1 MTNWLKWLGSTTVKA
16 FKEIT
21 EWDTDFTMPN
31 HVYFLS
37 DSKDK
42 MYGYV
47 KSSTGEIQEMN
58 TPYRF
63 KASGRKFTEV
73 KNVWGFSPKEE
84 LISVGETHRV
94 TGSKGA
100 VYTVTNDRGS
110 WTCTCPAAKWQ
121 AGECKHIT
129 SLQKQQ

>member
-1 MTNWLKWLGSTTVKA
+1 MKA

-21 EWDTDFTMPN
+21 EWDCEFAVPN
-31 HVYFLS
+31 HVYFLN

-47 KSSTGEIQEMN
+47 KSSTGEILEVA

-63 KASGRKFTEV
+63 KASGRKFKEV
-73 KNVWGFSPKEE
+73 PNVWGFFPREE
-84 LISVGETHRV
+84 LVLVGETFKV
-94 TGSKGA
+94 PGSKGA

-110 WTCTCPAAKWQ
+110 WSCSCPSAKWQ
-121 AGECKHIT
+121 QSECKHIVQ
-129 SLQKQQ
+129 LKAQA